1 MERPRSGP
9 AREDAKIGAGS
20 LLREGLHVRP
30 LPGVTYEQEE
40 LGLAHRTRPSDVVEA
55 LALVGRGEIYDLESG
70 RWPSMPVLPVHPPFV
85 ITSYR
90 TSRGFR
96 NQRDAKTSYGRDI
109 GQTGVNTE
117 LVIGSVHTGTHI
129 DALCHVTCGVDARGH
144 GGYDENESMGDFG
157 ALTAEASSIPPF
169 SGTRPSIASR
179 SEVEIRAGDA
189 VLFRTGY
196 MSVWGVDDATADGH
210 YGAGIGIEVARE
222 LGERGVVLVGAD
234 TEALE
239 RAPALDENDPL
250 PVHVELLIKRGIF
263 ILELACL
270 EDLACDGVRE
280 FLFVCLPLRIM
291 GATGSMVRP
300 IAIV

>member
-1 MERPRSGP
+1 
-9 AREDAKIGAGS
+9 
-20 LLREGLHVRP
+20 
-30 LPGVTYEQEE
+30 
-40 LGLAHRTRPSDVVEA
+40 
-55 LALVGRGEIYDLESG
+55 
-70 RWPSMPVLPVHPPFV
+70 MPVLPVHPPFV

-169 SGTRPSIASR
+169 VCRGVLVDVAAYLGVEMLERGHLITLEEMVGALG
-179 SEVEIRAGDA
+179 EVEIRAGDA